1 MKKYL
6 FVFLSVITLVLIV
19 SCSEDKPKPEP
30 IVAPQGMLVLDLSK
44 YGKPFALFIPDTSR
58 AKLEITEQSW
68 GALEIKVGT
77 SFAVSISEEE
87 ADFNLRKAD
96 IKSDE
101 VNRFKN
107 FVVEEPTTIF
117 WESEITKPEFH
128 FISIQKI
135 GSNAYTFE
143 DIKSTE
149 VEPFGKESIQKML
162 DAVKAIKEIKKEE
175 PNN

>member
-1 MKKYL
+1 MKKSL
-6 FVFLSVITLVLIV
+6 FLFLVVINFVFV
-19 SCSEDKPKPEP
+19 SCGEDKPKPEP

-44 YGKPFALFIPDTSR
+44 YGKPFALFIPDTNN

-68 GALEIKVGT
+68 GALEIKVGNG
-77 SFAVSISEEE
+77 FAVSISEEE

-101 VNRFKN
+101 VNRFKS

-149 VEPFGKESIQKML
+149 AEPFGKESIQKML
-162 DAVKAIKEIKKEE
+162 DAVKGIKEIKKEE
-175 PNN
+175 PNS